1 MSLQTGQVCPVDIDR
16 RVRRTFDCSPI
27 TSSCG
32 VESSK
37 SPGTVIAASVCKADI
52 LESSKVH
59 PVLLVFLRQIGC
71 TFAKQTL
78 DDLSKDMPKL
88 ASRDVR
94 VVIVHMSELDE
105 GKRLLDQF
113 ALDHVEQFSDP
124 SAGLYSE
131 FGIPRGSLRQI
142 IGPKVIVKGLWTAL
156 TKGFGIGY
164 AGGDCFQM
172 PGVVGADG
180 GEIRKRFLYRDVS
193 QRLSFAEFIGSDS

>member
-1 MSLQTGQVCPVDIDR
+1 MSLQTGQVCPVDINR
-16 RVRRTFDCSPI
+16 RVSRTFDCSPI
-27 TSSCG
+27 TSFCG

-37 SPGTVIAASVCKADI
+37 SPGKVFAASVCKSDL
-52 LESSKVH
+52 LENSKIH
-59 PVLLVFLRQIGC
+59 PVLIVFLRQIGC

-78 DDLSKDMPKL
+78 DDLSKDMPEL
-88 ASRDVR
+88 VARNVR
-94 VVIVHMSELDE
+94 VVIVHMSELEE
-105 GKRLLDQF
+105 GQRLLGQF
-113 ALDHVEQFSDP
+113 GLEDVEQLSDP

-172 PGVVGADG
+172 PGVVGAEDG
-180 GEIRKRFLYRDVS
+180 EVRKRFLYRDVS
-193 QRLSFAEFIGSDS
+193 QRLSFANFI